1 MYCTNCDSTKTL
13 RKAQVRNPDKAW
25 KRRTDWQVS
34 IVDINS
40 SLSHLLHHCRLRINV
55 CPQWSYLHTPVI
67 HLSCHCCLPDA
78 GGSKKI
84 HMISHKQGTQ
94 DVLQNIRWLVKQSG
108 DWTCQ
113 QRTLCTRR
121 PVSIACT
128 KTHQEPACGSIAK
141 AVECLIQWKNGE
153 GQLRDHTFL
162 NNPHA
167 LHKVRHDSSTPHI
180 PVTAATIASAMR
192 VPV

>member
-1 MYCTNCDSTKTL
+1 MAKVSRPKRYHFLNRQVPRRKIATRNPKPPYVLQKLRFTQTL
-13 RKAQVRNPDKAW
+13 RRAQVGNPDRAW

-40 SLSHLLHHCRLRINV
+40 SLSHLLHHCKLHINV

-108 DWTCQ
+108 DGTCQ

-121 PVSIACT
+121 QVRIACT
-128 KTHQEPACGSIAK
+128 RLTETQ
-141 AVECLIQWKNGE
+141 
-153 GQLRDHTFL
+153 
-162 NNPHA
+162 
-167 LHKVRHDSSTPHI
+167 
-180 PVTAATIASAMR
+180 
-192 VPV
+192 